1 MRRKRW
7 VAIPLLLIFGDFVS
21 SSPHEL
27 QQCHKTPAGAKNVYV
42 LMQESFAAGAQ
53 LADDP
58 QKVVSFDGRPA
69 DIHCNQKCCADY
81 DEENFPCDVA
91 LTAIDMEVAQT
102 QGYNALTATEMN
114 KLLRFVNIFL
124 F

>member
-1 MRRKRW
+1 MRQKSQFHL
-7 VAIPLLLIFGDFVS
+7 VLAFLTGYVKS
-21 SSPHEL
+21 GPHEL
-27 QQCHKTPAGAKNVYV
+27 QQCHQTPAGAKNVYV
-42 LMQESFAAGAQ
+42 LMQQSFSDGAQ

-69 DIHCNQKCCADY
+69 DVHCNQKCCADY

-102 QGYNALTATEMN
+102 QGYQAETATKCQN
-114 KLLRFVNIFL
+114 VLPKFKK
-124 F
+124 

>member
-1 MRRKRW
+1 MRQKLLQK
-7 VAIPLLLIFGDFVS
+7 LLLAFLTSYVKSG
-21 SSPHEL
+21 PHEL

-42 LMQESFAAGAQ
+42 LMQQSFADGAQ

-69 DIHCNQKCCADY
+69 DVHCNQKCCADY

-91 LTAIDMEVAQT
+91 LTAIDMDVAQA
-102 QGYNALTATEMN
+102 QGYQAETAT
-114 KLLRFVNIFL
+114 KRQNIWTDF
-124 F
+124 